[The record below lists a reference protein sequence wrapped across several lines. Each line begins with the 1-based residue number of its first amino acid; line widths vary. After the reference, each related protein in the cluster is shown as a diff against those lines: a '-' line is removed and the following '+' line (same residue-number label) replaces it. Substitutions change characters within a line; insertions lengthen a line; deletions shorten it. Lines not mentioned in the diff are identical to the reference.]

1 VDHQNANCRHRQLT
15 NGQDTWSARCGESRT
30 PGAASGSGKRAGRKA
45 GTAPRPDS
53 TGAFYR
59 SALYPFLARINAYLM
74 RWSRNKY
81 KRLRGRKKA
90 REAWEWQVKLT
101 PRFFAHWVWV
111 SAVPQ
116 VW

>member
-1 VDHQNANCRHRQLT
+1 MDYQTGNSRHRQLT

-45 GTAPRPDS
+45 STAPRPDS

-59 SALYPFLARINAYLM
+59 SALYPLLERINAYLM
-74 RWSRNKY
+74 RWIRKKY

-90 REAWEWQVKLT
+90 QEAWNQAIT
-101 PRFFAHWVWV
+101 RRPRFFAHWAWVTYAPKVW
-111 SAVPQ
+111 
-116 VW
+116 

>member
-1 VDHQNANCRHRQLT
+1 MDHQTANSRHRQLT

-30 PGAASGSGKRAGRKA
+30 PGAASGSGKRAGRKVS
-45 GTAPRPDS
+45 TAPRPDS

-59 SALYPFLARINAYLM
+59 SELYPLLARINAYLM
-74 RWSRNKY
+74 RWLRNKH

-90 REAWEWQVKLT
+90 RQAWERAVVDR
-101 PRFFAHWVWV
+101 PRFFAQWQWVNWV
-111 SAVPQ
+111 PR